1 MNSIYLG
8 IISGFIFGLISV
20 LIMLPMKFE
29 DKRIAI
35 ISSFINRFTIGFLIS
50 VTVLPLYGWTKGIL
64 IGLLISLPDA
74 LITKAYKPIIGLGI
88 IGGAIIGAFTG

>member
-1 MNSIYLG
+1 MNSIFLG
-8 IISGFIFGLISV
+8 IISGLIFGLLSV

-29 DKRIAI
+29 DKRTAI
-35 ISSFINRFTIGFLIS
+35 IGSFINRFTIGFLIS

-74 LITKAYKPIIGLGI
+74 LITKAYLPIIGLGV
-88 IGGAIIGAFTG
+88 IGGAIIGGFIG